1 MQHKNSFG
9 LVALLALLFFMGA
22 CNEDAYNELPDSV
35 AKFVSEYYPFTEV
48 SGYTMNG
55 SDYVVNMRNGAT
67 LVFDSSLAWI
77 DVNGNGG
84 ILPQTFLYNC
94 LPETLY
100 DYIQE
105 MELTQAIYRV
115 TRTSDYITV
124 YTVDTYFRYDLA
136 TRQITYPSA
145 RGIAAAYFSEW
156 EN

>member
-1 MQHKNSFG
+1 MRHKNSFG
-9 LVALLALLFFMGA
+9 LAALMVLVMLMGA
-22 CNEDAYNELPDSV
+22 CNDDAYNELPDPV

-48 SGYTMNG
+48 SGYTMSEGN
-55 SDYVVNMRNGAT
+55 YVVSMRNGAT

-84 ILPQTFLYNC
+84 VVPQTFIYNC

-105 MELTQAIYRV
+105 MELTQSVYRV
-115 TRTSDYITV
+115 TRTSQEITV
-124 YTVDTYFRYDLA
+124 YTIDTYFRYDIA

-145 RGIAAAYFSEW
+145 RGIAALYFSE
-156 EN
+156 